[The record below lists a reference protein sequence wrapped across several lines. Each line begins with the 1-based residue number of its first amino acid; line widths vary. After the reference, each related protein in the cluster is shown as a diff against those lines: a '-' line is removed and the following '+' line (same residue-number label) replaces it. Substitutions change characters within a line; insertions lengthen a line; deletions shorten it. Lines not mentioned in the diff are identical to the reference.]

1 MIWYAY
7 TLANPCT
14 FEVYYT
20 SFIIQLCNIYYSLP
34 VGWPW
39 GCACTEPK
47 RKFLGHGPTDPRT
60 CRSKRNVLLLYIYLS
75 NGSCEMS
82 FLRMFYPIK
91 PVRLGRWATGK
102 SMETTMRMVDMAN
115 YDYSLSM
122 SELRMKSQ
130 FEFWLKEWKR
140 VGYPPSWGDTSH
152 LADMIDEYG
161 RDNLLTAS
169 DQSWITITDVCGDH
183 LDIDEF
189 NLEYDDPVVTIE
201 FNAEKAAKFFQT
213 VKHLP
218 EFHKHNE
225 VNKFLD

>member
-1 MIWYAY
+1 
-7 TLANPCT
+7 
-14 FEVYYT
+14 
-20 SFIIQLCNIYYSLP
+20 
-34 VGWPW
+34 
-39 GCACTEPK
+39 
-47 RKFLGHGPTDPRT
+47 
-60 CRSKRNVLLLYIYLS
+60 
-75 NGSCEMS
+75 
-82 FLRMFYPIK
+82 MFYPIK

-115 YDYSLSM
+115 YDYGVSIP
-122 SELRMKSQ
+122 ELIMKSQ

-140 VGYPPSWGDTSH
+140 VGYPRSWGDTSH
-152 LADMIDEYG
+152 LTDMIDEYG
-161 RDNLLTAS
+161 MVNLLTAKE
-169 DQSWITITDVCGDH
+169 QEWITITDVCGDH